1 MRSTKSPNLE
11 LIVERKIK
19 DYFSFS
25 RDVPFEVYLIR
36 INNMM
41 GMIKNMI
48 GNKLYSRR
56 ILFVRC
62 FNMTVRSTTIITD
75 YVGMIGVLSSKVDLL

>member
-11 LIVERKIK
+11 LIGERKIK
-19 DYFSFS
+19 DYFNFS
-25 RDVPFEVYLIR
+25 RDVPFEIYLIR

-41 GMIKNMI
+41 GMIQNMI

-56 ILFVRC
+56 ILFVA
-62 FNMTVRSTTIITD
+62 
-75 YVGMIGVLSSKVDLL
+75 L

>member
-11 LIVERKIK
+11 LIGERKIK
-19 DYFSFS
+19 DYFNFS
-25 RDVPFEVYLIR
+25 RDVPFEIYLIR

-48 GNKLYSRR
+48 GNKLYSRS
-56 ILFVRC
+56 ILFCTVFLHDGNCKVYNNYHRLRRHDRC
-62 FNMTVRSTTIITD
+62 PFP
-75 YVGMIGVLSSKVDLL
+75 

>member
-11 LIVERKIK
+11 LIGERKIK
-19 DYFSFS
+19 DYFNFS
-25 RDVPFEVYLIR
+25 RDVPFEIYLIR

-56 ILFVRC
+56 ILFCTVFLHDGKVYNNYHRLRRHDRC
-62 FNMTVRSTTIITD
+62 PFP
-75 YVGMIGVLSSKVDLL
+75 